1 MTIDWWTLG
10 LQAINVLILI
20 WLLSRVFWRP
30 IAGAIA
36 KRKDAV
42 KAILDTA
49 KETQAKADAALA
61 EATKERD
68 GIAKERDAILNSA
81 KREAD
86 TAIKAALLEARER
99 TEKIFA
105 AEKASLARETDTART
120 ETIKQ
125 AAELST
131 EIASKLLQR
140 LSTQTIQEAFVP
152 LLIEAITKMPESDRA
167 SLAHSTDGIDLVST
181 SEIKKA
187 DQAKI
192 TKAIQKALGSAPT
205 ITFVT
210 DTDLIAGMEIR
221 TPHFVLHNSW
231 KSDLAGILKELKNAA
246 Q

>member
-10 LQAINVLILI
+10 LQAANVLILM

-30 IAGAIA
+30 VAAAIA

-42 KAILDTA
+42 KAIMDAA

-61 EATKERD
+61 EVMATRD
-68 GIAKERDAILNSA
+68 DIAKERDEILGTA
-81 KREAD
+81 KQEAD
-86 TAIKAALLEARER
+86 TATKAALLEARER

-105 AEKASLARETDTART
+105 AEKATLARDTDTART
-120 ETIKQ
+120 ETTKQ

-131 EIASKLLQR
+131 EIAAKLLHR
-140 LSTQTIQEAFVP
+140 LNTSNIQDAFVS
-152 LLIEAITKMPESDRA
+152 LLIEAITKMPESDRTA
-167 SLAHSTDGIDLVST
+167 LAQSTDNIDLVSA
-181 SEIKKA
+181 SDIKDA

-192 TKAIQKALGSAPT
+192 TKSVQKALGGAPG

-210 DTDLIAGMEIR
+210 DPDLIAGMEIQ
-221 TPHFVLHNSW
+221 TPHFILHNSW
-231 KSDLAGILKELKNAA
+231 QSDLAGILKELNNAA